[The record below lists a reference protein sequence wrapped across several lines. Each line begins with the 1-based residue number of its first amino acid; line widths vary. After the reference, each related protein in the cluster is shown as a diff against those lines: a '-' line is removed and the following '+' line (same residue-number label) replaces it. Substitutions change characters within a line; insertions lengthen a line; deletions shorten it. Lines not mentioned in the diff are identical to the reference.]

1 MTGYTTE
8 EVARLLGL
16 SPAQIRSYT
25 RAGFLSPSPA
35 RAAGGRGE
43 LRFSFQDLVLL
54 RAAKGLM
61 AARIPAAKIR
71 GSLRRLK
78 QQLPRG
84 RALSELRITAEGH
97 RVVARDGALAW
108 NPDSGQLVLDFDV
121 ATLAERAAPLAR
133 RQAAAARRVED
144 DLDAEQWFDLGLE
157 LEVSAPEDA
166 RDAYRRTLEL
176 DPHHA
181 DARVN
186 LGRLLVE
193 SGRAEEA
200 ETHFRAVLA
209 DCPDHDR
216 LVQPRHCAR
225 GPATSQRRAEG
236 LRAGDRRRTA
246 AGGRVLQPGAAVR
259 AGGEESG
266 GPAAPVHLSQ
276 TDGGGVAMNLV
287 ARRVAAYLDD
297 LVPPRPARLAELE
310 TEARRTGFPIIGP
323 ATGHLCYLL
332 ARLSNARQIFE
343 LG

>member
-121 ATLAERAAPLAR
+121 AR
-133 RQAAAARRVED
+133 
-144 DLDAEQWFDLGLE
+144 
-157 LEVSAPEDA
+157 
-166 RDAYRRTLEL
+166 
-176 DPHHA
+176 
-181 DARVN
+181 
-186 LGRLLVE
+186 
-193 SGRAEEA
+193 
-200 ETHFRAVLA
+200 LA
-209 DCPDHDR
+209 DCPDH
-216 LVQPRHCAR
+216 
-225 GPATSQRRAEG
+225 ATAWYNLGIALE
-236 LRAGDRRRTA
+236 DRRRPNDAVKAYEQAIA
-246 AGGRVLQPGAAVR
+246 ADR
-259 AGGEESG
+259 
-266 GPAAPVHLSQ
+266 
-276 TDGGGVAMNLV
+276 
-287 ARRVAAYLDD
+287 
-297 LVPPRPARLAELE
+297 RLAD
-310 TEARRTGFPIIGP
+310 AYFN
-323 ATGHLCYLL
+323 L
-332 ARLSNARQIFE
+332 ARLYEQAGKKAAALRHLSIYRRLTGE
-343 LG
+343 G

>member
-25 RAGFLSPSPA
+25 RAAFLSPA

-71 GSLRRLK
+71 SSLRRLK

-121 ATLAERAAPLAR
+121 ASLAERAAPLAR
-133 RQAAAARRVED
+133 RQAAAARRIED

-166 RDAYRRTLEL
+166 RDAYRRARSP
-176 DPHHA
+176 DPHHPDSRGKRGRPLAASRRA
-181 DARVN
+181 DA
-186 LGRLLVE
+186 GE
-193 SGRAEEA
+193 
-200 ETHFRAVLA
+200 
-209 DCPDHDR
+209 
-216 LVQPRHCAR
+216 RH
-225 GPATSQRRAEG
+225 
-236 LRAGDRRRTA
+236 
-246 AGGRVLQPGAAVR
+246 VR
-259 AGGEESG
+259 A
-266 GPAAPVHLSQ
+266 AAADQPHHATARHHL
-276 TDGGGVAMNLV
+276 AL
-287 ARRVAAYLDD
+287 
-297 LVPPRPARLAELE
+297 P
-310 TEARRTGFPIIGP
+310 
-323 ATGHLCYLL
+323 
-332 ARLSNARQIFE
+332 
-343 LG
+343 

>member
-25 RAGFLSPSPA
+25 RAGFLSPA
-35 RAAGGRGE
+35 RAGGK
-43 LRFSFQDLVLL
+43 LRFALQDLVLL

-61 AARIPAAKIR
+61 AARIPPAKIR

-121 ATLAERAAPLAR
+121 ASLAERAAPLAR
-133 RQAAAARRVED
+133 RQAAAARRIED

-166 RDAYRRTLEL
+166 RDAYRRALEL

-181 DARVN
+181 EARGD
-186 LGRLLVE
+186 LGRLLGE
-193 SGRAEEA
+193 SGRAGGA
-200 ETHFRAVLA
+200 GTPFRAGV
-209 DCPDHDR
+209 
-216 LVQPRHCAR
+216 
-225 GPATSQRRAEG
+225 
-236 LRAGDRRRTA
+236 GDRPAHPAPGCNPCLTLHGRR
-246 AGGRVLQPGAAVR
+246 G
-259 AGGEESG
+259 S
-266 GPAAPVHLSQ
+266 
-276 TDGGGVAMNLV
+276 
-287 ARRVAAYLDD
+287 
-297 LVPPRPARLAELE
+297 
-310 TEARRTGFPIIGP
+310 
-323 ATGHLCYLL
+323 
-332 ARLSNARQIFE
+332 
-343 LG
+343 

>member
-25 RAGFLSPSPA
+25 RAGFLSPSPS
-35 RAAGGRGE
+35 RAARGE

-61 AARIPAAKIR
+61 AARIPAAQIR
-71 GSLRRLK
+71 RSLRRLK

-121 ATLAERAAPLAR
+121 ASLAERAAPLAR

-166 RDAYRRTLEL
+166 RDAYRRALEL

-209 DCPDHDR
+209 DYPDH
-216 LVQPRHCAR
+216 
-225 GPATSQRRAEG
+225 ATAWYNLGIALE
-236 LRAGDRRRTA
+236 DRRRPNDAVKAYEQAIA
-246 AGGRVLQPGAAVR
+246 ADR
-259 AGGEESG
+259 
-266 GPAAPVHLSQ
+266 
-276 TDGGGVAMNLV
+276 
-287 ARRVAAYLDD
+287 
-297 LVPPRPARLAELE
+297 RLAD
-310 TEARRTGFPIIGP
+310 AYFN
-323 ATGHLCYLL
+323 L
-332 ARLSNARQIFE
+332 ARLYEQAGKKAAALRHLSIYRRLTGDE
-343 LG
+343 

>member
-25 RAGFLSPSPA
+25 RAAFLSPA

-71 GSLRRLK
+71 SSLRRLK

-121 ATLAERAAPLAR
+121 ASLAERAAPLAR
-133 RQAAAARRVED
+133 RQAAAARRIED

-166 RDAYRRTLEL
+166 RDAYRRGRPPG
-176 DPHHA
+176 PHHA
-181 DARVN
+181 HARGEP
-186 LGRLLVE
+186 GRLPVA
-193 SGRAEEA
+193 SRRAPEA
-200 ETHFRAVLA
+200 GAHLPA
-209 DCPDHDR
+209 
-216 LVQPRHCAR
+216 
-225 GPATSQRRAEG
+225 GPAR
-236 LRAGDRRRTA
+236 
-246 AGGRVLQPGAAVR
+246 P
-259 AGGEESG
+259 
-266 GPAAPVHLSQ
+266 PHHAP
-276 TDGGGVAMNLV
+276 
-287 ARRVAAYLDD
+287 
-297 LVPPRPARLAELE
+297 PPD
-310 TEARRTGFPIIGP
+310 
-323 ATGHLCYLL
+323 
-332 ARLSNARQIFE
+332 
-343 LG
+343 